1 MKRFIILAICISGLV
16 ACSSK
21 SYVETSDGLTERK
34 IDRSQAAQSRLTL
47 ALKYIEL
54 KSYQEAKVNLDK
66 AMNYDAEN
74 AAVYLGYAY
83 YYQRVNESKQAE
95 SAYLKARE
103 LAPKDGNIRNNY
115 GTFLCAQQKYAA
127 AEQEFMAAISAPFYN
142 KVANSYDNAGQ
153 CALKQGDDEKA
164 LAYFKSAYAHAP
176 QNVTPLLSM
185 AELNYKLA
193 RYQRANQL
201 FLQYEAVTTANASS
215 LWLGFKIANKLGKS
229 AVAEQYSRNLLKQ
242 FPLST
247 QTKQYIANDY

>member
-1 MKRFIILAICISGLV
+1 MVMCLSGLV

-34 IDRSQAAQSRLTL
+34 INQSQAAQSRLTL

-54 KSYQEAKVNLDK
+54 KSYQDAKVNLDK

-127 AEQEFMAAISAPFYN
+127 HCAKDMKMDGLIWSGAAISCLGLVGLILSII
-142 KVANSYDNAGQ
+142 KVNRARKAG
-153 CALKQGDDEKA
+153 LNDEELRAAVQKV
-164 LAYFKSAYAHAP
+164 L
-176 QNVTPLLSM
+176 PLNLGS
-185 AELNYKLA
+185 
-193 RYQRANQL
+193 L
-201 FLQYEAVTTANASS
+201 FLSVIG
-215 LWLGFKIANKLGKS
+215 LMMVIVGIFLG
-229 AVAEQYSRNLLKQ
+229 
-242 FPLST
+242 
-247 QTKQYIANDY
+247 

>member
-1 MKRFIILAICISGLV
+1 MKRFGILVLCLSGLV

-34 IDRSQAAQSRLTL
+34 IDQSHAAQSRLTL

-54 KSYQEAKVNLDK
+54 ESYQDAKANLDK
-66 AMNYDAEN
+66 AINYDADN

-95 SAYLKARE
+95 NAYLKARE

-127 AEQEFMAAISAPFYN
+127 AEQEFLAAISAPFYN
-142 KVANSYDNAGQ
+142 KVANSYDNAGK
-153 CALKQGDDEKA
+153 CAVKQGDDKKA
-164 LAYFKSAYAHAP
+164 LSYFQSAYAHAP
-176 QNVTPLLSM
+176 QNKAPLLSM
-185 AELNYKLA
+185 TELNYNLA
-193 RYQRANQL
+193 NYQRANQL
-201 FLQYEAVTTANASS
+201 FLQYETAVKASAPS
-215 LWLGFKIANKLGKS
+215 LWLGFKIANKLNEP
-229 AVAEQYSRNLLKQ
+229 ALAEKYIRNLLTQ

-247 QTKQYIANDY
+247 QKKKYIANDY